1 MVKVSKEKA
10 NDLAFG
16 DAEEQ
21 KVLPVLK
28 DYFQRNNI
36 RRNPDKMGKYDFYC
50 DVDADSMETWEL
62 KSRKYHSTNP
72 KIRAEG
78 CIINTD
84 KFEWNTYVLFNFL
97 DGLYCYT
104 VCLNEALAF
113 PRDGGYVREREGGCA
128 SNEVS
133 YVPFTVLKLIHTW
146 PRRCLISLDDEN

>member
-1 MVKVSKEKA
+1 MVRVSKEKA

-50 DVDADSMETWEL
+50 DIDAESMETWEL

>member
-10 NDLAFG
+10 DDLAFG
-16 DAEEQ
+16 DAEER

-28 DYFQRNNI
+28 DYFQRNSI
-36 RRNPDKMGKYDFYC
+36 RRNPDQMGKYDFYC
-50 DVDADSMETWEL
+50 DIDHESMETWEL

-84 KFEWNTYVLFNFL
+84 KFEYNTYVLFNFL

-113 PRDGGYVREREGGCA
+113 PRDRSYVRDREGGCA

-146 PRRCLISLDDEN
+146 PRRCLIQLDGDA

>member
-10 NDLAFG
+10 DDLAFG

-36 RRNPDKMGKYDFYC
+36 QRNPDKMGKYDFYC
-50 DVDADSMETWEL
+50 DIDADTIETWEL
-62 KSRKYHSTNP
+62 KSRKYYSTNP

-84 KFEWNTYVLFNFL
+84 KFKFNTYVLFNFL

-104 VCLNEALAF
+104 VRDKEALQF
-113 PRDGGYVREREGGCA
+113 KRNNKYVRDRVGGCA
-128 SNEVS
+128 TNEVS
-133 YVPFTVLKLIHTW
+133 YVPFTVLKLIHSW
-146 PRRCLISLDDEN
+146 PRKCLIQLDRDA

>member
-1 MVKVSKEKA
+1 MGRVSKEKA
-10 NDLAFG
+10 DDLAFG

-36 RRNPDKMGKYDFYC
+36 QRNPDRMGKYDFYC
-50 DVDADSMETWEL
+50 DIDADTIETWEL
-62 KSRKYHSTNP
+62 KSRKYYSTNP

-84 KFEWNTYVLFNFL
+84 KFKFNTYILVNFI

-104 VCLNEALAF
+104 VRDKEALAF
-113 PRDGGYVREREGGCA
+113 PRQNGYVRDREGGCA

-133 YVPFTVLKLIHTW
+133 YIPFTVLKLIHSW
-146 PRRCLISLDDEN
+146 PRKCLISLAD